1 MVVESLYLQYM
12 LFEDMDSTLLTYL
25 TGRSGMQVSAVG
37 ASGVQFMICDPDP
50 MHVRN
55 NRTTFVPVDL
65 QDPCRMSA
73 VVSNRHM
80 LHVYNI
86 PRKWKSA
93 IGLGDVDSS
102 FDSKRV

>member
-1 MVVESLYLQYM
+1 
-12 LFEDMDSTLLTYL
+12 
-25 TGRSGMQVSAVG
+25 
-37 ASGVQFMICDPDP
+37 MICDPDP

-65 QDPCRMSA
+65 QDSCRMSA

-93 IGLGDVDSS
+93 IALGDVGST
-102 FDSKRV
+102 FDSKRVRASSEKRCSDTDEFSLRLRL